1 MSPVDSSVV
10 VLPKRLRTED
20 IPAAF
25 ADFDRRSKA
34 GPVSVD
40 FAAVEDFDS
49 SALAFLNYLR
59 KCGADVRVLNIGE
72 RLGRAYQV
80 FLGETPDSACAV
92 PELGLPLRVIHSFS
106 ERFIAWRTG
115 FVNFLVLLGDEAFHT
130 FSYLRRRRGVYPGEV
145 WNQLLFMGY
154 KSYPI
159 TCLLIFLIGVTIA
172 LTMAAQLKL
181 YGAEIY
187 VADIMGFAILREF
200 QPIMTGM
207 ILSGKIGAAVTAE
220 LSTMVVLEEVDAL
233 KTMAVVPERF
243 LMVPRLLAITLATP
257 LLTALAD
264 LVGIGA
270 GIIVGRVSLGIAPSA
285 FLREMLTT
293 VGIGDFLIGL
303 AKTVLFGW
311 TIVLVAGFKGLSV
324 GRSAGEVGRATT
336 QCVVLSIFSIIVL
349 DCIIALLIY

>member
-1 MSPVDSSVV
+1 MSPVNSSVV
-10 VLPKRLRTED
+10 VLPKRLRAED
-20 IPAAF
+20 IAASF
-25 ADFDRRSKA
+25 ADYERKSKV

-40 FAAVEDFDS
+40 FGAVEDFDS

-59 KCGADVRVLNIGE
+59 KCSTNVEVVNIGE
-72 RLGRAYQV
+72 RLGKAYQI
-80 FLGETPDSACAV
+80 FLGETPEAACAV
-92 PELGLPLRVIHSFS
+92 PDLGLPLRVIHSFS
-106 ERFIAWRTG
+106 DRFIGWRTG
-115 FVNFLVLLGDEAFHT
+115 IVNFFVLLGDETFHT
-130 FSYLRRRRGVYPGEV
+130 FSYLRKRRGVYPGEV

-159 TCLLIFLIGVTIA
+159 TCMLVFLIGVTIA
-172 LTMAAQLKL
+172 MTSAAQLKL
-181 YGAEIY
+181 YGAEIF
-187 VADIMGFAILREF
+187 VADVMGFGILREL
-200 QPIMTGM
+200 QPLMTGI

-220 LSTMVVLEEVDAL
+220 LSTMSVLEEVDAL
-233 KTMAVVPERF
+233 RTMGIVPEKF
-243 LMVPRLLAITLATP
+243 LMVPRLLAITLAAP

-264 LVGIGA
+264 LFGIGG

-303 AKTVLFGW
+303 GKTVLFGW
-311 TIVLVAGFKGLSV
+311 TIVLAAGYKGLSV

-336 QCVVLSIFSIIVL
+336 QSVVLSISMIIIL